1 MKNGRRWIIIGM
13 VLFVVLSYMMTYT
26 VKFTEKAIKTTF
38 GKAADA
44 PITKPGLG
52 FIIPYVQKVTKYD
65 SRVRYLESKPE
76 TQQTKDQRQ
85 IVITSYV
92 AWRVSD
98 PNIFYQKFSGK
109 GDKAINHY
117 KGAEA
122 LLGDKMRHAMG
133 EISKFK
139 FDELLSA
146 SGSSKLEICEKNI
159 LQQLNDQGADDT
171 GSQKDMTREY
181 GIEPVVVG
189 IIGIELPEDTTVTVF
204 ERMQQE
210 RTTIAAKATNEG
222 KSIGETIRQN
232 ANSAAQKIMAF
243 ADKRA
248 AAIRAEGEIE
258 AQQFLAELSKEPD
271 LAIFLRNM
279 ELMRDAFGTNK
290 ATLVIPAGPIGGW
303 AGMDLFR
310 PDAGKDLRSGW
321 LPNWQFNQFQNDG
334 TETTESEGGERK
346 LSKEESTRKAKLQA
360 GPDDLNKKLGDEVN
374 P

>member
-1 MKNGRRWIIIGM
+1 MKNGRRWVIIGL

-26 VKFTEKAIKTTF
+26 VKFTETAIKTTF

-52 FIIPYVQKVTKYD
+52 IIIPYVQKITKYD

-76 TQQTKDQRQ
+76 TQQTADQRQ

-98 PNIFYQKFSGK
+98 PNVFYQSFSGK
-109 GDKAINHY
+109 GDKAVNHY

-122 LLGDKMRHAMG
+122 LLGDKMRNAMG
-133 EISKFK
+133 EINKFK
-139 FDELLSA
+139 FDELLTA
-146 SGSSKLEICEKNI
+146 SGSSKLEICEANI
-159 LQQLNDQGADDT
+159 LKQLNDQGTTDA
-171 GSQKDMTREY
+171 GVLMNMTKQY
-181 GIEPVVVG
+181 GIEPVAVG
-189 IIGIELPEDTTVTVF
+189 IIGIELPEDTTATVF
-204 ERMQQE
+204 EHMQQE
-210 RTTIAAKATNEG
+210 RTTIAAKATDEG
-222 KSIGETIRQN
+222 KAIGETIRQN

-279 ELMRDAFGTNK
+279 ELMRDAFGSNK

-321 LPNWQFNQFQNDG
+321 LPNWKFDQFKSSG
-334 TETTESEGGERK
+334 TEAADSEQTPDNKPAPKDADRK
-346 LSKEESTRKAKLQA
+346 VGLLTGSDAKKPA
-360 GPDDLNKKLGDEVN
+360 DEVK

>member
-1 MKNGRRWIIIGM
+1 MKNGRRWVIIGL

-38 GKAADA
+38 GRAADA

-52 FIIPYVQKVTKYD
+52 FIIPYMQKVTKYD

-76 TQQTKDQRQ
+76 THQTKDQRQ
-85 IVITSYV
+85 VVITAYV

-98 PNIFYQKFSGK
+98 PNIFYNAFSGK
-109 GDKAINHY
+109 GDKAVNHY
-117 KGAEA
+117 KGAES
-122 LLGDKMRHAMG
+122 LLGDKMRNALG

-139 FDELLSA
+139 FDELLTP
-146 SGSSKLEICEKNI
+146 SGSSQLEICEGNI
-159 LQQLNDQGADDT
+159 LRQLNDQG
-171 GSQKDMTREY
+171 KDESGASMNMTKQY

-189 IIGIELPEDTTVTVF
+189 IIGIELPEDTTADVF
-204 ERMQQE
+204 AHMQQE
-210 RTTIAAKATNEG
+210 RATIADKTTNEG

-243 ADKRA
+243 ANKRA
-248 AAIRAEGEIE
+248 DAIRAEGESE
-258 AQQFLAELSKEPD
+258 ATQFLAELSKEPD

-321 LPNWQFNQFQNDG
+321 LPNWKFDQFKNGG
-334 TETTESEGGERK
+334 TEAAESDDGAENKENTKETGRAAGRK
-346 LSKEESTRKAKLQA
+346 TGPESDASTVGVK
-360 GPDDLNKKLGDEVN
+360 P
-374 P
+374 